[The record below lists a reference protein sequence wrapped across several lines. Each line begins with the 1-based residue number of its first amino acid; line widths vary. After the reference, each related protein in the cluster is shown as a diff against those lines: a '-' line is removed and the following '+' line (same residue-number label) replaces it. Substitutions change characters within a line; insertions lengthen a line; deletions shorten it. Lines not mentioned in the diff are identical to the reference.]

1 MRALVAVVLVL
12 SFTVVPDIAL
22 ASHGELHGPSS
33 TPLLTELLVAAVVAL
48 GILVR
53 HRAMRGM
60 RSVGRATTHAFRA
73 IADHRPAQS
82 TYPAHLTSRRRRA
95 P

>member
-12 SFTVVPDIAL
+12 SFTLAPGTAL

-33 TPLLTELLVAAVVAL
+33 TPLFTELLVAAVVVL
-48 GILVR
+48 GILGR

-60 RSVGRATTHAFRA
+60 RSVGHATTHAFRTL
-73 IADHRPAQS
+73 ADHRPHKAR
-82 TYPAHLTSRRRRA
+82 TPRI
-95 P
+95 